1 MGDRI
6 AIMKDGEIVQIGTAE
21 DIVTTPADD
30 YVADFV
36 AGISRLKLVSASK
49 IMVSPEEYGALEEGD
64 HPVARPDDDLDTLV
78 GLSTGSPHP
87 VLIKD
92 GDNVVG
98 VVSKDTLL
106 TGLQGGA
113 EA

>member
-1 MGDRI
+1 
-6 AIMKDGEIVQIGTAE
+6 
-21 DIVTTPADD
+21 
-30 YVADFV
+30 
-36 AGISRLKLVSASK
+36 K
-49 IMVSPEEYGALEEGD
+49 IMVSPEKHGPINGD
-64 HPVARPDDDLDTLV
+64 GYPVARPDDDLDTLV
-78 GLSTGSPHP
+78 GLSTGSEKP

-92 GDNVVG
+92 GDVLVG